1 MSQTADSA
9 TVSADSLQELT
20 DRLRITDLVSTL
32 GRCLDERSFDS
43 LRALF
48 TEDATVSTPGG
59 TAAGHEALVAQA
71 RRRHSHPEGIQH
83 LVTNTLVELDG
94 DRASVRANLLVTF
107 AEGVADPAPYQL
119 GEVYRMQ
126 LVRAQSGWRISD
138 LSTTPTWSLNAP
150 PR

>member
-1 MSQTADSA
+1 MSQIADSA
-9 TVSADSLQELT
+9 TVSAASLQELT
-20 DRLRITDLVSTL
+20 DRLRITDIVSTL

-43 LRALF
+43 LPALF

-59 TAAGHEALVAQA
+59 TATGHEALVAQA
-71 RRRHSHPEGIQH
+71 RRRHSEPEGIQH
-83 LVTNTLVELDG
+83 LITNILIELDG

-126 LVRAQSGWRISD
+126 LVLTHSGWRISD